1 MGDVILV
8 LAVIAVWTLIGSFV
22 VFLVRLVARDCD
34 DEQRV
39 CELTTDYF
47 GELATVNAS
56 ASLEPAT

>member
-8 LAVIAVWTLIGSFV
+8 LAVIAPWALIATFV

-34 DEQRV
+34 DEQRI
-39 CELTTDYF
+39 CELTQDYF
-47 GELATVNAS
+47 GELATANAS

>member
-1 MGDVILV
+1 MGDVIVV
-8 LAVIAVWTLIGSFV
+8 LAVIAVWALIGLLV

-39 CELTTDYF
+39 CELTPDYF
-47 GELATVNAS
+47 GELATANAG